1 MTTPERLRRRRCI
14 GLRVGM
20 LFAVLLAAF
29 NWRIWGIVAVAA
41 AGGLLA
47 FVVYWRDC
55 RGSGPKSA
63 RRDTHL
69 GDLER

>member
-29 NWRIWGIVAVAA
+29 NWRIWGIVAVAV

-55 RGSGPKSA
+55 RGSGPNSA
-63 RRDTHL
+63 RRETHS

>member
-1 MTTPERLRRRRCI
+1 MTTSERLRRRRCI

-20 LFAVLLAAF
+20 FFAVLLAAF

-47 FVVYWRDC
+47 FVVYQRDC
-55 RGSGPKSA
+55 RGSDPKSA
-63 RRDTHL
+63 RRETRS